1 VNPDSVTV
9 NNNVKVMSFTSFL
22 AICIRNFL

>member
-1 VNPDSVTV
+1 VNPDNVTD

-22 AICIRNFL
+22 AICIKKFF